1 MNTRF
6 SRCGY
11 LFVFVAV
18 LATGC
23 GSSNPAG
30 PSGASAPQ
38 PLTPANN
45 SQVQYGSQPV
55 TLTVQNAVSTTGG
68 ATYTF
73 EVATDGNFTN
83 KVQTKD
89 GVAEGSGGQT
99 TVKLDMLD
107 AQKDYFWHAK
117 ATVAGKSGTFGSVS
131 KFTVGVGVIL
141 NAPVPIAP
149 LQGAETGLR
158 PALRVTNA
166 THSGPA
172 GAITY
177 KFELARDSA
186 FTSMIDS
193 GTQPEGINET
203 GFIPSSDVPS
213 ATPLYW
219 RATALDA
226 ANSVSSPPTGVE
238 SFTATVSQ
246 AEKVAAQ
253 LGVVLWPGQQPTG
266 AHGHATM
273 GDNWQVQIAH
283 HIPTNTF
290 FQCPTPEYLR
300 FFDLFDR
307 GLDPQSAIDWM
318 NSHGYPTQAF
328 WYPPPEKA
336 VLGFSLVYLAAR
348 DKIVVN
354 GTWNL
359 VVKLE

>member
-18 LATGC
+18 LATAC
-23 GSSNPAG
+23 GNPAG

-38 PLTPANN
+38 PLQPANN
-45 SQVQYGSQPV
+45 SQVQFGSQPI
-55 TLTVQNAVSTTGG
+55 TLTAQNAVSTTGG

-83 KVQTKD
+83 KVQTRD
-89 GVAEGSGGQT
+89 NVAEGGNGQT
-99 TVKLDMLD
+99 SVTLDHLD
-107 AQKDYFWHAK
+107 AQKDYYWHAK
-117 ATVAGKSGTFGSVS
+117 ATVAGKSGTFGSVA

-141 NAPVPIAP
+141 NPPVPIAP
-149 LQGAETGLR
+149 LQGAETGTR

-166 THSGPA
+166 THSGSA

-203 GFIPSSDVPS
+203 GFIPANDVPTD
-213 ATPLYW
+213 TPLYW
-219 RATALDA
+219 RATAMDA
-226 ANSVSSPPTGVE
+226 TNSITSLPSPVE
-238 SFTATVSQ
+238 AFTAVVSP
-246 AEKVAAQ
+246 AERVAAQ
-253 LGVVLWPGQQPTG
+253 IGQVLWPGQVPTG

-290 FQCPTPEYLR
+290 FQSPTIEFLR

-307 GLDPQSAIDWM
+307 GFDPQSAINWM
-318 NSHGYPTQAF
+318 NSHGYPTEAF

-336 VLGFSLVYLAAR
+336 VLGFRYVYLAAR
-348 DKIVVN
+348 NKIVVN
-354 GTWNL
+354 GTWEL